1 MLPRKAFAVILLTV
15 LASLINPPR
24 SQSPAT
30 KTFDQ
35 QGLSFEY
42 FSSWELSGQPTGEV
56 QQLVLAEKSLDAQ
69 IMIIS
74 QRASITTPKDEET
87 AKQNIVDAMVVRV
100 MKQYEAAGIKVER
113 TEMTNDIAGAPA
125 KGFQLRFA
133 VDQQPGSMDISWLV
147 LNQRFIAVI
156 FLRPTSTATR
166 STLCWDLIRQTLKI
180 HKT

>member
-1 MLPRKAFAVILLTV
+1 MLPAKALAIVLLTV
-15 LASLINPPR
+15 LATR
-24 SQSPAT
+24 AQSPST

-42 FSSWELSGQPTGEV
+42 FASWELGGQPTGEV

-74 QRASITTPKDEET
+74 QQAGVKTAKEEEA
-87 AKQNIVDAMVVRV
+87 AKQNIVDSMVTRV

-113 TEMTNDIAGAPA
+113 GDLTNDIAGVPA

-133 VDQQPGSMDISWLV
+133 VDQRPGTMDISWLV
-147 LNQRFIAVI
+147 LNQRFIAII
-156 FLRPTSTATR
+156 FLRPTSTEAR
-166 STLCWDLIRQTLKI
+166 SNLCWDLIRQTVKI